1 MREEI
6 IYRDLEKITVYCL
19 LNRKGILMAK
29 ESAFQKGLIDDL
41 KKRFPGCMVLKNDP
55 NYIQGIPD
63 LLVLYE
69 GRWAALECKKAKQAS
84 HQPNQDYYV
93 ERMNEMSFSRFVY
106 PENKE
111 TILDE
116 LQQSFQSCRRAR
128 FSRGE

>member
-29 ESAFQKGLIDDL
+29 ESAFQKGLINDL

-111 TILDE
+111 IILDE
-116 LQQSFQSCRRAR
+116 LQQSFQSCRPAR
-128 FSRGE
+128 FSRSE